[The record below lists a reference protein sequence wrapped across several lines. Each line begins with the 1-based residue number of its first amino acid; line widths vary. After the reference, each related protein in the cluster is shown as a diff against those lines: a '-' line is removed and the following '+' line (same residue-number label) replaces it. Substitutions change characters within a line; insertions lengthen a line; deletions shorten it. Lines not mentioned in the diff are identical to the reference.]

1 MIEISA
7 ATTIE
12 KKIINERLRF
22 NESNKVILNTNASC
36 QAFRKSMAGTS
47 IIKLSFTNVIKSK
60 KIVNHTWF
68 CNSFFLA
75 ESDFAR
81 KYKDTLTKS
90 IQSVSLM
97 QFLQKTT
104 PWLPTKMNRGNKNE
118 SSSPHF

>member
-22 NESNKVILNTNASC
+22 NESNKVILNANASC
-36 QAFRKSMAGTS
+36 QAFKKSIAGTS
-47 IIKLSFTNVIKSK
+47 IIKLSFTKVLKSK
-60 KIVNHTWF
+60 KIENHTWYW
-68 CNSFFLA
+68 NFFLA
-75 ESDFAR
+75 VSDFAR
-81 KYKDTLTKS
+81 KYKDTLTNS

-104 PWLPTKMNRGNKNE
+104 PWLPTKMNNGNKNE
-118 SSSPHF
+118 SNSPHF